1 MTKVTLVGTGKVS
14 SHLEEVFKKAERV
27 DLIEVLSSRK
37 NDIED
42 RILDNSDIYIIAV
55 SDDAISSVSE
65 QFKKTNK
72 LIVHTSGSVSLNALP
87 DEVKRGV
94 FYPLQTFSRGRKV
107 DFKTIPICIEAEK
120 KEDLELLHRL
130 ASSVSESVYEIT
142 SEQRKSLHLGA
153 VFVNNF
159 TNHIYQIGSEI
170 CEENEVPF
178 NILKPLIKETVEKIN
193 SFSPLDA
200 QTGPAIRNDKETIRR
215 HLKQL
220 ENKTHQE
227 VYKILTKSIQETYG
241 EKL

>member
-1 MTKVTLVGTGKVS
+1 
-14 SHLEEVFKKAERV
+14 
-27 DLIEVLSSRK
+27 
-37 NDIED
+37 
-42 RILDNSDIYIIAV
+42 
-55 SDDAISSVSE
+55 
-65 QFKKTNK
+65 
-72 LIVHTSGSVSLNALP
+72 
-87 DEVKRGV
+87 
-94 FYPLQTFSRGRKV
+94 V